1 MNVLIFLQSGKIP
14 FFSLLAEL
22 LEKKKFKISFSVNN
36 KVTYR
41 NLKFFLEKRKKNFQI
56 DIQEKKIFSNLDIL
70 KLSKYYERKYR
81 FNFSFLMSI
90 ERGIGRSYLSN
101 VDNYPSIVRSNW
113 NYEKKLLYILKEFIY
128 FENLI
133 IKKKPKLILSLTPN
147 YIINLLSKYY
157 SIKYYSLAYA
167 KLGERFLWGD
177 NCYPDNK
184 FLIKSIKSNRIPKNK
199 NFLNINK
206 IIKKNSSTYAHS
218 LYKYSYFQNLKN
230 LIVYVF
236 LEFYRKIRKT
246 NKKNSYYFL
255 SHSSRII
262 KRPFIFNKVK
272 KIGLDF
278 EILRDKNYIYM
289 PLHLEPEMA
298 LQNFSPEFNNQLEM
312 IYWISKS
319 LPSNYF
325 IAVKEHPE
333 MYGLRTI
340 KYINNLIKI
349 PNVLLVK
356 PEISSLKLINKCKA
370 VATITGTAA
379 FEAVYLKKPVLSF
392 GKHQV
397 INSLSSVFYCSNFI
411 QTEKNIKKI
420 LNGIDNKILKIN
432 SNKLLS
438 SIYQNSFELI
448 DLDKIDDAFD
458 GVKRSLK
465 KKYSDIKKWENLAQ
479 IAFNNLLSMLKKK
492 TN

>member
-1 MNVLIFLQSGKIP
+1 
-14 FFSLLAEL
+14 
-22 LEKKKFKISFSVNN
+22 
-36 KVTYR
+36 
-41 NLKFFLEKRKKNFQI
+41 
-56 DIQEKKIFSNLDIL
+56 
-70 KLSKYYERKYR
+70 
-81 FNFSFLMSI
+81 
-90 ERGIGRSYLSN
+90 
-101 VDNYPSIVRSNW
+101 
-113 NYEKKLLYILKEFIY
+113 
-128 FENLI
+128 
-133 IKKKPKLILSLTPN
+133 
-147 YIINLLSKYY
+147 
-157 SIKYYSLAYA
+157 
-167 KLGERFLWGD
+167 
-177 NCYPDNK
+177 
-184 FLIKSIKSNRIPKNK
+184 
-199 NFLNINK
+199 
-206 IIKKNSSTYAHS
+206 
-218 LYKYSYFQNLKN
+218 
-230 LIVYVF
+230 
-236 LEFYRKIRKT
+236 
-246 NKKNSYYFL
+246 
-255 SHSSRII
+255 
-262 KRPFIFNKVK
+262 
-272 KIGLDF
+272 
-278 EILRDKNYIYM
+278 
-289 PLHLEPEMA
+289 MA

-349 PNVLLVK
+349 PNVVLVK

-465 KKYSDIKKWENLAQ
+465 KNTVI
-479 IAFNNLLSMLKKK
+479 
-492 TN
+492 